1 VLLTN
6 LMDEAT
12 RYANAALESPSELF
26 AIVSVLIAGGLML
39 VSSFVKTMIPLR
51 WLAIGSN
58 FGFVAYGALH
68 PSMPML
74 LLHATL
80 VPINLYRLAAMVR
93 LTRRVRAVAGSGDL
107 LGIWLRPYMRS
118 AKLSKGT
125 VLFRKGDLGDR
136 MYLLAEGRVDLVE
149 MGTSLMPGDIFG
161 EIAFFSPDRRRGA
174 TARCAENCLVL
185 SIDESTLKQLYYQNP
200 AFGFKLIGLVAGRL
214 SADVQRYSAEV
225 QRLTA
230 ALNAQNAQTTSGRD
244 QLAAR
249 ADATD

>member
-1 VLLTN
+1 MLLAK
-6 LMDEAT
+6 LIDDAT
-12 RYANAALESPSELF
+12 RYANAALASPNELF
-26 AIVSVLIAGGLML
+26 AIISVLIAAGLVL

-80 VPINLYRLAAMVR
+80 VPINLYRLAEMVR

-107 LGIWLRPYMRS
+107 LGIWLRPYMRA
-118 AKLSKGT
+118 AKLSDGA
-125 VLFRKGDLGDR
+125 VLFKQGDLAKR
-136 MYLLAEGRVDLVE
+136 MYLLAEGRIDLVE
-149 MGTSLMPGDIFG
+149 IGTSVRPGDIFG
-161 EIAFFSPDRRRGA
+161 EIAFFSPDRRRGL
-174 TARCAENCLVL
+174 TARCAGKCTVL

-214 SADVQRYSAEV
+214 SADVQRQSAEV
-225 QRLTA
+225 RRLTE
-230 ALNAQNAQTTSGRD
+230 ALNAVRGD
-244 QLAAR
+244 QPAAS
-249 ADATD
+249 APATD